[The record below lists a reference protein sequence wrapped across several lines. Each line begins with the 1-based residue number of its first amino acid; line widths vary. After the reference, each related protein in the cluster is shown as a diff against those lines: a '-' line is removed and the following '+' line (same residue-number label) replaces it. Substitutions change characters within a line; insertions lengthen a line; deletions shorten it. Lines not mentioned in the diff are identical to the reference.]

1 MMALQR
7 SGDLTKPV
15 LAEPEEFIERR
26 GAARVTVLI
35 RPGKLIADGRE
46 YLCVVRDVSESG
58 LRVRLFHR
66 LPEHQQLEIEF
77 DTGERHALQLV
88 WQAGDTAGCAFLSDV
103 DCQLLLARQ
112 DMDFPIRQPRVS
124 VEVQGTL
131 VTGGMRTPI
140 TMRNISLRGAM
151 IDCEG
156 WLMIDELVRIECPAL
171 PTLHAKIRWRRPP
184 RYGLVFEQTFRI
196 DELARACA
204 ELQPA

>member
-1 MMALQR
+1 
-7 SGDLTKPV
+7 
-15 LAEPEEFIERR
+15 
-26 GAARVTVLI
+26 
-35 RPGKLIADGRE
+35 
-46 YLCVVRDVSESG
+46 
-58 LRVRLFHR
+58 
-66 LPEHQQLEIEF
+66 
-77 DTGERHALQLV
+77 
-88 WQAGDTAGCAFLSDV
+88 
-103 DCQLLLARQ
+103 
-112 DMDFPIRQPRVS
+112 MDFPIRQPRVS

-196 DELARACA
+196 DDLARACA
-204 ELQPA
+204 ELQPAGPPSAAGGQPPAPLPGVNRVHSGRASRDCNHSRPSASLAGRPAFRQERRG